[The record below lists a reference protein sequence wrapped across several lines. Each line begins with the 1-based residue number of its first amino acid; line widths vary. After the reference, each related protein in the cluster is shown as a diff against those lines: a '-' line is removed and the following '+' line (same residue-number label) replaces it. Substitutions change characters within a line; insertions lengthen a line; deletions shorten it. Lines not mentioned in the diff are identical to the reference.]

1 MKPNLVIFRPGTLGD
16 QIVLLSVL
24 QDTDLSR
31 THNLILV
38 ERKILNRVS
47 AVNFSYFRR
56 FYSQLFTYSNLIKLV
71 INCINI
77 RFRYG
82 SALFLYIPHSARSR
96 CKVILE
102 NIVFSLFFDV
112 KVSNITTFM
121 RYTNSAC
128 KFVPEYERVENN
140 IKAVFKDIKFSKKK
154 LVSSDSNTIVIA
166 PRSAW
171 LSKDWPVENFRELVK
186 TLAHKGFNINLVG
199 TTADRLEEFIDY
211 EDNIVVNQIQVL
223 CDSPLEEVESVL
235 LSSKLFVGVDSAVCH
250 LAASAGLPSVILF
263 SDTNRA
269 ENWCPPY
276 EHVTAIRKTVDCG
289 GCFSAQCLNIEHSCM
304 SLITVPEVLEV
315 ISEKLLK

>member
-16 QIVLLSVL
+16 QIVLLSIL
-24 QDTDLSR
+24 QDTDLPR

-47 AVNFSYFRR
+47 AKNFSYFRNI
-56 FYSQLFTYSNLIKLV
+56 YSQIFAYNNLVNLLMICV
-71 INCINI
+71 II

-82 SALFLYIPHSARSR
+82 NARFLYIPHSARLR
-96 CKVILE
+96 YKVILE
-102 NIVFSLFFDV
+102 NMLFSLFFDV
-112 KVSNITTFM
+112 TVSNVKSFM
-121 RYTNSAC
+121 RYTNSSC
-128 KFVPEYERVENN
+128 NFVPEYERVENN
-140 IKAVFKDIKFSKKK
+140 IKAVFKDIDFIKKK
-154 LVSSDSNTIVIA
+154 IVSSDSNTIVIA

-171 LSKDWPVENFRELVK
+171 PSKDWPVENFREIVK
-186 TLAHKGFNINLVG
+186 TLAHEGFKIKLVG

-211 EDNIVVNQIQVL
+211 RDDNVVSQIQIL
-223 CDSPLEEVESVL
+223 CDSPLEEVENVL

-276 EHVTAIRKTVDCG
+276 EHVTAIRKTVGCG
-289 GCFSAQCLNIEHSCM
+289 GCFSARCLTIKHSCM

-315 ISEKLLK
+315 ISEKLSK